1 MMALSNADSQPTSC
15 DPFSTQMV
23 KNEVDDLLGPIG
35 GMTRL
40 IMKGPNTFSSPSPP
54 HHSSPP
60 PISDSPTQ
68 YTPVRDS
75 FHTSTWQYHHT
86 QPQPDG
92 SDLASMDLFSN
103 SFSPVID
110 MGQGGI
116 VGGNIPPTRLMYEQ
130 QQPPHLTSD
139 IQQIPSH
146 QHQPELPSGIGM
158 EHMTP
163 VSHQY
168 YTTGFGNNYGQHHMF
183 GEHVPVMHSSI
194 DMQCNPPNPH
204 ESWQNFV
211 AQYKP

>member
-1 MMALSNADSQPTSC
+1 MALSNTEPQPTNS
-15 DPFSTQMV
+15 DPFSAQVV
-23 KNEVDDLLGPIG
+23 KSEVDDLLGPIG

-40 IMKGPNTFSSPSPP
+40 IMKGPNTSSSPSPP
-54 HHSSPP
+54 QHSSPP

-68 YTPVRDS
+68 YTPARDS
-75 FHTSTWQYHHT
+75 FHGSTWQYHT
-86 QPQPDG
+86 QPNDG
-92 SDLASMDLFSN
+92 SNLMSMEFFDT
-103 SFSPVID
+103 FSPVVD

-116 VGGNIPPTRLMYEQ
+116 TGGNINTRMMYGQ

-146 QHQPELPSGIGM
+146 HHQPVSHDM
-158 EHMTP
+158 EHMPSVTHP
-163 VSHQY
+163 Y
-168 YTTGFGNNYGQHHMF
+168 YATVLGSTYSQHHMF

-194 DMQCNPPNPH
+194 DIQCNPHNPH